1 MVSNGRTISKAVS
14 GVEDG
19 PGALLFDMD
28 GLLLDTETVA
38 RDSFVEVADAFGLA
52 GAERFFL
59 ELIGSSGAQTSARIG
74 AALAP
79 DADLSRFKAD
89 WSAGFEARIAAEVPV
104 KPGVR
109 DVLEALSARGY
120 PMVVVTS
127 TDGQKAR
134 RQLGRAGLWPHF
146 RDLVGGNDVTAHK
159 PDPAPY
165 YLGAERAGVAATSC
179 FAFEDSDKGVTAA
192 VAAGCRVWQVPDL
205 RPEGQDLPE
214 LGQHVAADLG
224 TAMEA
229 AGLL

>member
-1 MVSNGRTISKAVS
+1 MVSNGRTISETEEA
-14 GVEDG
+14 

-28 GLLLDTETVA
+28 GLLLDTEKVA
-38 RDSFVEVADAFGLA
+38 RDSFVEVAEAFGLA

-59 ELIGSSGAQTSARIG
+59 ELVGSSSMQTSARIG

-79 DADLSRFKAD
+79 DADMERFKAD
-89 WSAGFEARIAAEVPV
+89 WSAGFDARIEAEVPV

-109 DVLEALSARGY
+109 EVLEALSARGY
-120 PMVVVTS
+120 PMIVVTS
-127 TDGQKAR
+127 THGTKAR
-134 RQLGRAGLWPHF
+134 DQLGRAGLWPHF

-165 YLGAERAGVAATSC
+165 VLGAERAGVTAKSC
-179 FAFEDSDKGVTAA
+179 FAFEDSDKGVAAA

-205 RPEGQDLPE
+205 RPEGQVFPQ
-214 LGQHVAADLG
+214 LGQQLATDLG
-224 TAMEA
+224 TAVSA